1 MINVWGESGNNTIY
15 DIPAKYFTVLDDTL
29 PRNWED
35 DSYDAYGKTI
45 HIQSFPEMAHDEHFY
60 SKLMDNDPEAVRTFR
75 KYQSMYEAS
84 AKQLRIGNLDDN
96 NGRQQP

>member
-1 MINVWGESGNNTIY
+1 
-15 DIPAKYFTVLDDTL
+15 
-29 PRNWED
+29 
-35 DSYDAYGKTI
+35 
-45 HIQSFPEMAHDEHFY
+45 MAHDEHFY